1 MWRELNVNLWYVID
15 VGFLMLLETSR
26 ERISRAIHY
35 KLMSSDSFWRANA
48 QEWCYPW
55 QSRWWESPI
64 IGQNWTEWKIG
75 FLDVKE
81 CKLKR
86 LRRFHRY
93 RENWNSTR
101 KISTTGYCSK
111 KPIYRAC
118 MPCFIIIKKKKS
130 FRHALLI
137 HSGCSLPIFS
147 YTNLYFCGNETR

>member
-1 MWRELNVNLWYVID
+1 M
-15 VGFLMLLETSR
+15 GLLETSR

-35 KLMSSDSFWRANA
+35 KLMSGDSFWRANA

-101 KISTTGYCSK
+101 KISTTEYCSK

-118 MPCFIIIKKKKS
+118 MSCFIIIKKKK
-130 FRHALLI
+130 
-137 HSGCSLPIFS
+137 IFS
-147 YTNLYFCGNETR
+147 PRIADSFGMLSANFFIYKFILLWQRNAITIDIRFQSQNERIF